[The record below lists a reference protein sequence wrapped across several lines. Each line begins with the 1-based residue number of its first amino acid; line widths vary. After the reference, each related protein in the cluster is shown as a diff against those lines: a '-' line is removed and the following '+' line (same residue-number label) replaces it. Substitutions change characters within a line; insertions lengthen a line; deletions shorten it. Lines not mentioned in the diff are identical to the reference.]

1 MRCLEKVNF
10 VTLCG
15 RAGEGKTSVAFQL
28 VKTLCERSSI
38 KLERCVLLLDPKDV
52 KHVNSSEVDL
62 ILVDDIFGKH
72 IAANLTEWEKYF
84 ETLNS
89 FVQTRKMKLITC
101 TRKHIH
107 TEYSDRLAGIR
118 LFSKPFELNS
128 ADLTENEKRGILKA
142 KLQEHSRDMNEDEIE
157 KCIKENES
165 NAAFPMI
172 AAQFAADDELFSKR
186 FCFFAEPVKYYL
198 EQNLRNLDL
207 HSLAALVCLMR
218 NGNSLTSDQLR
229 KLTGQKTTDSYLMRV
244 ARTLGIKDTHTVLAE
259 EVWKRFKYLD
269 GTFVRVCGDS
279 ITFLYDTVSNAVS
292 QIWQANGSISFP
304 VEEALEANES
314 NLNDLERNN
323 DRMARQSTS
332 QSSTQGRVK
341 TECCLVRFFKWLGR
355 NIKRFWRWLR
365 RKDKLTEI
373 NERGLQNVV

>member
-1 MRCLEKVNF
+1 
-10 VTLCG
+10 
-15 RAGEGKTSVAFQL
+15 
-28 VKTLCERSSI
+28 
-38 KLERCVLLLDPKDV
+38 
-52 KHVNSSEVDL
+52 
-62 ILVDDIFGKH
+62 
-72 IAANLTEWEKYF
+72 
-84 ETLNS
+84 
-89 FVQTRKMKLITC
+89 MKLITC

-107 TEYSDRLAGIR
+107 TEYADRLAGIR

-244 ARTLGIKDTHTVLAE
+244 ARTLGIKDTHTMLAE

-292 QIWQANGSISFP
+292 QIKNVPCMIY
-304 VEEALEANES
+304 
-314 NLNDLERNN
+314 
-323 DRMARQSTS
+323 
-332 QSSTQGRVK
+332 SSD
-341 TECCLVRFFKWLGR
+341 E
-355 NIKRFWRWLR
+355 
-365 RKDKLTEI
+365 
-373 NERGLQNVV
+373 